1 MLYTIIYKLSKQYTQ
16 EENTDENGKEEV
28 IPHYFYQK
36 PFILI
41 VAGAVIYF
49 LLMNIEAFKVV
60 SPFYSL
66 VIPVD
71 LYLLNREIEQDKEIY
86 RTKRLISLDGYDLDK
101 IVEDSN
107 DRSHPNKLYYLAS
120 LIYEYVTNK
129 TKNINNM
136 NDTYDNMNIYM
147 DSNSNSKFQNSKEF
161 HQSDLDINY
170 EPETINLCKT
180 MEHTL
185 DNIMN
190 KEQI

>member
-16 EENTDENGKEEV
+16 EEKTDENGNDEV

-41 VAGAVIYF
+41 AAGSVIYF

-60 SPFYSL
+60 MPFYSL
-66 VIPVD
+66 IIPVD
-71 LYLLNREIEQDKEIY
+71 LYLLNREIEQDKELY
-86 RTKRLISLDGYDLDK
+86 RTKRLISLDGYDIDK
-101 IVEDSN
+101 IVEDSD

-129 TKNINNM
+129 KKNINNM
-136 NDTYDNMNIYM
+136 NNKYENMNINM
-147 DSNSNSKFQNSKEF
+147 NSNSKEF
-161 HQSDLDINY
+161 RQSDFDDNY
-170 EPETINLCKT
+170 EPDTINLCKT

>member
-16 EENTDENGKEEV
+16 EEKEDENGKEEV
-28 IPHYFYQK
+28 VPHYFYQK

-41 VAGAVIYF
+41 AAGAVIYF
-49 LLMNIEAFKVV
+49 LLMNVEAFKVAT
-60 SPFYSL
+60 PFYSL
-66 VIPVD
+66 VIPID
-71 LYLLNREIEQDKEIY
+71 LYLLNREIEQDKELY

-101 IVEDSN
+101 IVEDSD

-129 TKNINNM
+129 KKHKENIVGNM
-136 NDTYDNMNIYM
+136 ENIH
-147 DSNSNSKFQNSKEF
+147 SNEFQL
-161 HQSDLDINY
+161 QSDFDNNY
-170 EPETINLCKT
+170 EPDTINLCKT

>member
-16 EENTDENGKEEV
+16 EEKTDENGKEEV
-28 IPHYFYQK
+28 VPHYFYQK
-36 PFILI
+36 PFIL
-41 VAGAVIYF
+41 VAAGAVIYF
-49 LLMNIEAFKVV
+49 LLMNIEAFKVI

-66 VIPVD
+66 VIPID

-86 RTKRLISLDGYDLDK
+86 RTKRLISLDGYDIDK
-101 IVEDSN
+101 IVEDSD

-129 TKNINNM
+129 KKNINNM
-136 NDTYDNMNIYM
+136 NNKYDNMNINM
-147 DSNSNSKFQNSKEF
+147 DSNSKIQNSKEF
-161 HQSDLDINY
+161 RQSDFDENY
-170 EPETINLCKT
+170 EPDTINLCKT